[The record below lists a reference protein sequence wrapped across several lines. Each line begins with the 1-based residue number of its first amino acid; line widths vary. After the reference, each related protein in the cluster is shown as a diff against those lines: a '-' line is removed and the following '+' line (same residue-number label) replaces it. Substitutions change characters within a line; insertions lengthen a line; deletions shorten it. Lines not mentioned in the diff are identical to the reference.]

1 MPQAGIVGTLSVYI
15 GYTWTNSIEYYI
27 FVPIIIEP

>member
-1 MPQAGIVGTLSVYI
+1 MPRAGGVGTLSVCI
-15 GYTWTNSIEYYI
+15 GYACTNSIEYYI